1 MQLLIW
7 FSFSVSLFF
16 QIPQRCYMRIVY
28 AANRPMRAALY
39 TVAWHDKGSNLCQPG
54 HDFYFW
60 IKPFKI
66 GIDLHLLRMIV
77 SSGEVQCG
85 SNNSLQSLSIL
96 IVNSKVSHFINHLAG
111 CFFSFKFSS
120 CIVEELVAV
129 HFALWLYGNSFRCH
143 EFHWMHLYINIE
155 Y

>member
-111 CFFSFKFSS
+111 CFFFLQIFILHCWRADCRSFCAVALRKFFSLPWIPLNAS
-120 CIVEELVAV
+120 
-129 HFALWLYGNSFRCH
+129 LY
-143 EFHWMHLYINIE
+143 
-155 Y
+155 